1 MERLV
6 KNIHLTSRAL
16 RDFDKIFRFN
26 LKFYG
31 VKKATDIENGIF
43 NRLQVLENPD
53 FDFSK
58 IGKIDE
64 SFNHL
69 KREYRKLLF
78 EHYKITYREG
88 SSKIYVVRIFDLRQH
103 PSKNK

>member
-6 KNIHLTSRAL
+6 KNINLTTRAL
-16 RDFDKIFRFN
+16 KDVNKIFKFN
-26 LKFYG
+26 SKSYG
-31 VKKATDIENGIF
+31 ETKATVIEDGIF
-43 NRLQVLENPD
+43 NRIQVLENPD

-103 PSKNK
+103 PKKNK